1 MREPIRILIAAL
13 LLVVGATVPAK
24 ADMMGPGPMRPPAFV
39 RQLFVP
45 SLIMQHQTELGIT
58 DEQRQAITKEMAET
72 QRQVLDL
79 RWQLEEKSAALEKM
93 LAADTVDEA
102 AAMARIGDVM
112 KIEEQMK
119 RAHLGL
125 LIRVKNLLTP
135 AQQAKLKTLEPQ
147 GPRGPRGPQRGGP
160 PPEGMEP

>member
-1 MREPIRILIAAL
+1 VAASL
-13 LLVVGATVPAK
+13 LAAGSMAPAR

-45 SLIMQHQTELGIT
+45 SLIMQHQTELAVT

-72 QRQVLDL
+72 QKQVLEL

-93 LAADTVDEA
+93 LAADKVDEA
-102 AAMARIGDVM
+102 AAMERIGDLM
-112 KIEEQMK
+112 KVEEQMK
-119 RAHLGL
+119 RAHLAL

-147 GPRGPRGPQRGGP
+147 GFRGGRGPRRGGP